1 MKTGNSY
8 HLILVNNPLKS
19 LPPES
24 TSLITQKQQF
34 ITTYT
39 FLYDI
44 FLCSGPIPVVYFKGV
59 TSHCQER
66 TNTYTTL
73 SDLLACFLNQNS
85 AKLLQKSNYL
95 IALPWFNS
103 AEVTLRPPVTVL
115 PCLSCKSPTSSPLP
129 HLCFYM
135 THLFP
140 TLLFYFLVFSINPV
154 ELFSGNVFSSTLKH
168 RSIKE
173 HVDKDP
179 NPIYLHG
186 AVGSTFIWELCWMK
200 TSATF
205 LPIVAA
211 GLAALKFLLN
221 LADILFP
228 SLPLHWLWAWQIRG
242 ISNAT
247 TRNVADSRKS
257 EWQSLSQNTVSKV

>member
-1 MKTGNSY
+1 MNK
-8 HLILVNNPLKS
+8 PLKS

-24 TSLITQKQQF
+24 TSLITQKKQF
-34 ITTYT
+34 ITTFT

-44 FLCSGPIPVVYFKGV
+44 VLCSGPIPAVYFKGV

-85 AKLLQKSNYL
+85 AKLLQKSSYL

-103 AEVTLRPPVTVL
+103 TEVTLRPSVTAL

-129 HLCFYM
+129 PVCFYT

-154 ELFSGNVFSSTLKH
+154 ELFSWNVFQLSFETQ
-168 RSIKE
+168 E
-173 HVDKDP
+173 HK
-179 NPIYLHG
+179 G
-186 AVGSTFIWELCWMK
+186 ACGQ
-200 TSATF
+200 
-205 LPIVAA
+205 
-211 GLAALKFLLN
+211 G
-221 LADILFP
+221 
-228 SLPLHWLWAWQIRG
+228 R
-242 ISNAT
+242 
-247 TRNVADSRKS
+247 
-257 EWQSLSQNTVSKV
+257 